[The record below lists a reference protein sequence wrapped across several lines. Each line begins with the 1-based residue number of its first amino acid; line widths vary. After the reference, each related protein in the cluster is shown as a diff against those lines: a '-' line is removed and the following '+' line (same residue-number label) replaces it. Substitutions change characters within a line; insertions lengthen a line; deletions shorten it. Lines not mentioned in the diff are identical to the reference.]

1 MKKKVLILG
10 STGSIGCSTL
20 DLIKEHKDAYEV
32 ATLTANRNAKKLAE
46 QAIEFQAKNVV
57 IADKSKYKELK
68 DLLASHDINVY
79 AGEEELND
87 LAALE
92 YDISIVGIAGIA
104 ALMPIMSAN
113 KNSKIL
119 GLANKESIICAGD
132 FIMNAARVG
141 GVKIIPLDS
150 EHNAIFQVFENDN
163 RKQLEKVVLT
173 ASGGPFLNKPLDEFQ
188 HITPEEAVK
197 HPKWKMGSKISVDCA
212 NMMNKGLE
220 VIEACKLFEL
230 DIAKVDAIIHPESL
244 VHGMVHYDDGSILAQ
259 MACADMRTP
268 ISTAFEYPKR
278 TKFSHHPLDLT
289 KVGSLTFRE
298 IDKKRFPLFYL
309 AKEVCKAGNCA
320 LIAFNVANEVA
331 VEAYLNKRLGFLDI
345 NKVIENALQRIKDV
359 DITSVEDVIQYAN
372 MCAHQSEKF
381 PKS

>member
-1 MKKKVLILG
+1 
-10 STGSIGCSTL
+10 
-20 DLIKEHKDAYEV
+20 
-32 ATLTANRNAKKLAE
+32 
-46 QAIEFQAKNVV
+46 
-57 IADKSKYKELK
+57 
-68 DLLASHDINVY
+68 
-79 AGEEELND
+79 
-87 LAALE
+87 
-92 YDISIVGIAGIA
+92 
-104 ALMPIMSAN
+104 
-113 KNSKIL
+113 
-119 GLANKESIICAGD
+119 
-132 FIMNAARVG
+132 
-141 GVKIIPLDS
+141 
-150 EHNAIFQVFENDN
+150 
-163 RKQLEKVVLT
+163 
-173 ASGGPFLNKPLDEFQ
+173 
-188 HITPEEAVK
+188 
-197 HPKWKMGSKISVDCA
+197 
-212 NMMNKGLE
+212 MMNKGLE

-230 DIAKVDAIIHPESL
+230 DITKVDAIIHPESL

-309 AKEVCKAGNCA
+309 AKEVYKTGNCA